1 MEVIVEKV
9 HVQNYYSQSWS
20 KTVCSPNLGLKTGN
34 EVLGKRLVGKKLLL
48 PVIGVHLLKQR
59 QKFLIRIALNFLS
72 ICGLRYQHGPRFFF
86 SVDNQYDRNAV
97 MLKQR

>member
-72 ICGLRYQHGPRFFF
+72 MRLAVPTWTPVFFF
-86 SVDNQYDRNAV
+86 CGQPI
-97 MLKQR
+97 